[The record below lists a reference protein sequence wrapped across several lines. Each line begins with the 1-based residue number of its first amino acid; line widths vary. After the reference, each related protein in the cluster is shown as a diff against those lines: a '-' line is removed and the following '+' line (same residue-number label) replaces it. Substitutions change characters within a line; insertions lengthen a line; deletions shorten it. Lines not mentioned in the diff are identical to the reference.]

1 MRADIPSCHQ
11 AMAHASIVFSA
22 STEDTQIDVFRETTD
37 DGYDEDDDLAST
49 CSSSDDNS
57 VDTNMSMASAIKKLV
72 KKVPT
77 KAIKKGSIKKAIS
90 KLALAPSSSYSH
102 GKTIDDT
109 RDDVAANSTARCS
122 GDSGPANSSEE
133 QIPRLYT
140 LPYDNDDDLAS
151 MYSSSDDSS
160 IDTGLTT
167 DSKGFPKRRMPGKKA
182 IKKAI
187 SKRLSTSSHKPA
199 TTLDD
204 KRDDRFYP
212 SDGYFDDYSRL
223 EQTPRTSNNG
233 DGDAISAFIIT
244 LSSSKKSKSSLS
256 QGQKK
261 TLSSLI
267 IPRLKKSKDIDDASK
282 IYGHDGTMSV
292 LSFGSATPTV
302 KVTHVAESSKT
313 LLRAKLECRKAD
325 IAVKRAKRECC
336 KADINVRQ
344 IEHKIARA
352 RCSAIDEEEF
362 NTKYNNEWHTSGR
375 GESSCTSIML
385 DQVKKLF
392 GKLSRCMYCQDD
404 ARTW

>member
-11 AMAHASIVFSA
+11 AMAHASIVFST
-22 STEDTQIDVFRETTD
+22 STEDTQIDVVFRETTD
-37 DGYDEDDDLAST
+37 DGYGEDDDLASN

-57 VDTNMSMASAIKKLV
+57 VDTNMSMASMASAIKKLV

-90 KLALAPSSSYSH
+90 KLALASSSSYSH

-133 QIPRLYT
+133 QIIFT

-167 DSKGFPKRRMPGKKA
+167 DSKGFHKRRMPGKKA

-204 KRDDRFYP
+204 TRDDRFYP

-244 LSSSKKSKSSLS
+244 LSSSKKRKFSLS

-336 KADINVRQ
+336 KADIKVRQ

-352 RCSAIDEEEF
+352 RCSVIDEEEF
-362 NTKYNNEWHTSGR
+362 KAKCNNEWHTSGR
-375 GESSCTSIML
+375 GESSCTSIIL
-385 DQVKKLF
+385 DQVKKLL
-392 GKLSRCMYCQDD
+392 GN
-404 ARTW
+404 